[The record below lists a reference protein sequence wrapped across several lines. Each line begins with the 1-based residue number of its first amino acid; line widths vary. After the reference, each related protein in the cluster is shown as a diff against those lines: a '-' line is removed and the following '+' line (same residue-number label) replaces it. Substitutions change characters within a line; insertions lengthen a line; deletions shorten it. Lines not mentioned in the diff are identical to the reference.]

1 MGSGGMVGPQNPS
14 AAVCG
19 VYLRLLLT
27 AVLWGGTFVA
37 ARVAAREAGPFAGSF
52 LRFFAACLILV
63 PLVLRREGPR
73 IRLRGRQVFWV
84 ILLGLTGV
92 FGYNVFFFL
101 GLQTVTAG
109 RASLI
114 VANNPVFIALFA
126 TLLFRERMTGGRLAG
141 IFLSLAGAVV
151 VITRGNPAEI
161 LHGGIGA
168 GELYILGCVASWVA
182 YSLIG
187 KVAMDGMSPLLAVTA
202 SCVLG
207 MLFLLPPAVAEG
219 MLRQV
224 PGYGWVTWMGI
235 AYLGVFGTVLG
246 FLWYYEGIRA
256 IGPSRAGIFINFVPV
271 SGVLLGWLLLGE
283 TVDLSLLVGAVLVVG
298 GVALVNR
305 TPPATR
311 AGRPGLR
318 ETPGS

>member
-1 MGSGGMVGPQNPS
+1 MMNPPQVH
-14 AAVCG
+14 AATGG
-19 VYLRLLLT
+19 VYLRLFLT

-52 LRFFAACLILV
+52 LRFFAACLLLV
-63 PLVLRREGPR
+63 PLVFHREGPGLR
-73 IRLRGRQVFWV
+73 IRGRQVLW
-84 ILLGLTGV
+84 IALLGLTGV
-92 FGYNVFFFL
+92 FGYNFFFFL
-101 GLQTVTAG
+101 GLKTVTAS

-126 TLLFRERMTGGRLAG
+126 ALIFRERLTGTRLAG
-141 IFLSLAGAVV
+141 ILLSLAGAVT

-161 LHGGIGA
+161 LHGGIGI
-168 GELYILGCVASWVA
+168 GELSILGCVASWVA

-202 SCVLG
+202 SCVTG

-219 MLRQV
+219 MIGQA
-224 PGYGWVTWMGI
+224 PGYGWTTWAGI

-271 SGVLLGWLLLGE
+271 SGVILGWLILGE
-283 TVDLSLLVGAVLVVG
+283 KIDLSLLAGAVMVIG

-305 TPPATR
+305 TPPLTR
-311 AGRPGLR
+311 ADRPGLR
-318 ETPGS
+318 GTPGS

>member
-1 MGSGGMVGPQNPS
+1 MTNPGQ
-14 AAVCG
+14 APALNRG
-19 VYLRLLLT
+19 VYLRLFLT

-52 LRFFAACLILV
+52 LRFLAASLLLV
-63 PLVLRREGPR
+63 PLVFHREGPGLR
-73 IRLRGRQVFWV
+73 IHGRQVFWV
-84 ILLGLTGV
+84 VLLGLTGV
-92 FGYNVFFFL
+92 FGYNFFFFQ
-101 GLQTVTAG
+101 GLKTVTAG

-126 TLLFRERMTGGRLAG
+126 ALIFRERMTGLRLAG
-141 IFLSLAGAVV
+141 IFLSLAGAVT

-161 LHGGIGA
+161 LQGGIGI
-168 GELYILGCVASWVA
+168 GELSILGCVASWVA

-187 KVAMDGMSPLLAVTA
+187 KAAMDGMSPLLAVAA
-202 SCVLG
+202 SCVTG

-219 MLRQV
+219 MIGQA
-224 PGYGWVTWMGI
+224 PGYGWATWAGI

-246 FLWYYEGIRA
+246 FLWYYEGIRV

-271 SGVLLGWLLLGE
+271 SGVVLGWLILDE
-283 TVDLSLLVGAVLVVG
+283 TIDLSLLVGAVMVVG

-305 TPPATR
+305 TPPATT
-311 AGRPGLR
+311 AGRPDPRG
-318 ETPGS
+318 TPGS

>member
-1 MGSGGMVGPQNPS
+1 MVDPGSPP
-14 AAVCG
+14 ALRG
-19 VYLRLLLT
+19 VYLRLFLT

-37 ARVAAREAGPFAGSF
+37 ARVAAREAGPFTGSF
-52 LRFFAACLILV
+52 LRFLAACLLLV
-63 PLVLRREGPR
+63 PLVLVREGPGLR
-73 IRLRGRQVFWV
+73 IRGRHVLWV
-84 ILLGLTGV
+84 VLLGLTGI

-101 GLQTVTAG
+101 GLQTVTAS

-126 TLLFRERMTGGRLAG
+126 TLLLGERMTAGRGAG
-141 IFLSLAGAVV
+141 IFLSLLGAVV
-151 VITRGNPAEI
+151 VITRGNPVEI
-161 LHGGIGA
+161 LQGGIGV

-202 SCVLG
+202 SCVCG
-207 MLFLLPPAVAEG
+207 MLFLLPPAVLEG
-219 MLRQV
+219 MARQAA
-224 PGYGWVTWMGI
+224 GYGWQTWAGI
-235 AYLGVFGTVLG
+235 GYLGVFGTVLG
-246 FLWYYEGIRA
+246 FLWYYEGIRV
-256 IGPSRAGIFINFVPV
+256 IGPSRAGVFINFVPV

-283 TVDLSLLVGAVLVVG
+283 TIDSSLLLGAVLVVG

-305 TPPATR
+305 PPAVTR
-311 AGRPGLR
+311 TGRPAPR